1 MENEDIT
8 EIFNRIA
15 DEKLHSNHELFINAF
30 IESIDQSIASKEIHV
45 DRHMLNTC
53 ENINSHVAQIS
64 KKLAPSGYYI
74 TQAITLED
82 WRINDRNKLKTPYL
96 KFHFRLYSFL
106 VYRVIPRIKFLNFI
120 KTSIFKSK
128 KVLISKAEILGRLA
142 YSGFEI
148 YDYRKINDS
157 HIFITK
163 KISAPR
169 TNKVSEGPIFTQDR
183 IGKKGKPIK
192 VYKLRTMHPYSEY
205 IHGYMLTNHGFG
217 STGKIKDDFRMTK
230 WAKIFRKYWLDELPQ
245 LINLIKGDMKLV
257 GLRPVS
263 QSYFEILPSELQKI
277 RKQFKPGCIPPYVSL
292 DMKSTFEEV
301 LKAEIKYMKSKNK
314 KPFTTDFVYFFK
326 AVFNIAF
333 KNKRSY

>member
-8 EIFNRIA
+8 SIFNRIA
-15 DEKLHSNHELFINAF
+15 DAKVHSNHELFINAF
-30 IESIDQSIASKEIHV
+30 IESIDHSTTRKEIHV
-45 DRHMLNTC
+45 DREMLGSFD
-53 ENINSHVAQIS
+53 NINLHLASIS
-64 KKLAPSGYYI
+64 KKLTPGGYFI

-82 WRINDRNKLKTPYL
+82 WRIKHRNRLKTPYL
-96 KFHFRLYSFL
+96 QLHFRLYSFL
-106 VYRVIPRIKFLNFI
+106 VYRVIPRIKFLNFV

-183 IGKKGKPIK
+183 IGKKGKSIK

-263 QSYFEILPSELQKI
+263 RSYFEILPSELQKI

>member
-1 MENEDIT
+1 L
-8 EIFNRIA
+8 FNRIA
-15 DEKLHSNHELFINAF
+15 DEKVHSNHEIFIEAF
-30 IESIDQSIASKEIHV
+30 IESIDHSITRKEIHV
-45 DRHMLNTC
+45 DRHMLNTF
-53 ENINSHVAQIS
+53 ENMNTHLAEVS
-64 KKLAPSGYYI
+64 KKLAPNGYYI
-74 TQAITLED
+74 TQAVTLED
-82 WRINDRNKLKTPYL
+82 WRIYNRNKLKTPYL

-106 VYRVIPRIKFLNFI
+106 IYRVVPRVKFLNFI
-120 KTSIFKSK
+120 KSSIFKSK

-148 YDYRKINDS
+148 YDFRKINGS

-163 KISAPR
+163 KISAAR

-183 IGKKGKPIK
+183 IGKKGKKIK
-192 VYKLRTMHPYSEY
+192 VYKLRTMHPYSEF
-205 IHGYMLTNHGFG
+205 IHGYMLSNHGFG

-245 LINLIKGDMKLV
+245 LLNLIKGDMKLV

-301 LKAEIKYMKSKNK
+301 LKAEIKYMKSKK
-314 KPFTTDFVYFFK
+314 QKPFTTDFVYFFK
-326 AVFNIAF
+326 AVFNVAF

>member
-1 MENEDIT
+1 
-8 EIFNRIA
+8 
-15 DEKLHSNHELFINAF
+15 
-30 IESIDQSIASKEIHV
+30 V
-45 DRHMLNTC
+45 
-53 ENINSHVAQIS
+53 V
-64 KKLAPSGYYI
+64 P
-74 TQAITLED
+74 
-82 WRINDRNKLKTPYL
+82 
-96 KFHFRLYSFL
+96 
-106 VYRVIPRIKFLNFI
+106 RVKFLNFI
-120 KTSIFKSK
+120 KSSIFKSK

-148 YDYRKINDS
+148 YDFRKINGS

-163 KISAPR
+163 KISAAR

-183 IGKKGKPIK
+183 IGKKGKKIK
-192 VYKLRTMHPYSEY
+192 VYKLRTMHPYSEF
-205 IHGYMLTNHGFG
+205 IHGYMLSNHGFG

-245 LINLIKGDMKLV
+245 LLNLIKGDMKLV

-301 LKAEIKYMKSKNK
+301 LKAEIKYMKSKK
-314 KPFTTDFVYFFK
+314 QKPFTTDFVYFFK
-326 AVFNIAF
+326 AVFNVAF